1 MLLNKEQCDIIVE
14 NNKAF
19 YRKDHVIQGYNV
31 VVYNYRLASISDF
44 ENPVPDSGLKA
55 YEMRG
60 LTFIQQEDGSWERFL
75 ALSKFFNYGE
85 TIGWMPQDLENKQ
98 ITSIHEKLDGSLIHF
113 ISLPNGEFVAKTK
126 QVFDSPQAI
135 AANRMIKENEDLHT
149 FVWKADIENFMPI
162 FEYTA
167 PDNQIVLPYQK
178 EELRVI
184 QLRNSLTGEYIPY
197 HGVCSS
203 FNVPCAEKINL
214 IRTVSDLVYY
224 QSVTKG
230 QEGWIANME
239 GKLVKFKTDW
249 YFQQHKA
256 KDSLLRN
263 DSSLLE
269 LVLSEN
275 FDDAISIMDDSFSE
289 LKETL
294 NRKANYIRHWFNE
307 QLIWVENGVTGY
319 NELYKNIYSF
329 RDGYK
334 EFKKEFIQQYKT
346 HPWFHVI
353 IQVAE
358 KGKDADK
365 VLREAILKK
374 YNREDLVKGL
384 LLDLFR
390 KENEL

>member
-1 MLLNKEQCDIIVE
+1 
-14 NNKAF
+14 
-19 YRKDHVIQGYNV
+19 
-31 VVYNYRLASISDF
+31 
-44 ENPVPDSGLKA
+44 LKHA
-55 YEMRG
+55 
-60 LTFIQQEDGSWERFL
+60 
-75 ALSKFFNYGE
+75 
-85 TIGWMPQDLENKQ
+85 
-98 ITSIHEKLDGSLIHF
+98 
-113 ISLPNGEFVAKTK
+113 
-126 QVFDSPQAI
+126 
-135 AANRMIKENEDLHT
+135 
-149 FVWKADIENFMPI
+149 
-162 FEYTA
+162 
-167 PDNQIVLPYQK
+167 
-178 EELRVI
+178 
-184 QLRNSLTGEYIPY
+184 
-197 HGVCSS
+197 
-203 FNVPCAEKINL
+203 
-214 IRTVSDLVYY
+214 
-224 QSVTKG
+224 
-230 QEGWIANME
+230 
-239 GKLVKFKTDW
+239 
-249 YFQQHKA
+249 
-256 KDSLLRN
+256 
-263 DSSLLE
+263 
-269 LVLSEN
+269 SEN